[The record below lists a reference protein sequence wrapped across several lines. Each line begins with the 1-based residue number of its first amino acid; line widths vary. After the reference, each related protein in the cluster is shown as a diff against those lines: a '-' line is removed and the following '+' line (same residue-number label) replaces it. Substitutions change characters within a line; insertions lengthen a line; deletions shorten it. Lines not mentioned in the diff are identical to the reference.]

1 MEGCFVGGGAFVQ
14 RSRRVSVDGLS
25 GKAWRSGGSWGSRLR
40 SRPIRCAVERQV
52 LEKEE
57 VLTSEVVE
65 DTPPPPVVQP
75 SKRQVLVSLALL
87 IATDKAL
94 IALFRTLNIQFPASL
109 FGMLAMFGSLLVLD
123 VFKPEASTKVAGA
136 YQPGVNFLAK
146 WLAVCFAP
154 SLVVLPLTPM
164 PASADLLRTVC
175 VLFLGWAMSLLSAA
189 YVAIGLQKLSASQ
202 EEEATTPAAPI
213 AMPPY
218 RKLAKILG
226 ASTAGTFLLSL
237 ASGSFAPVVAAYTL
251 SATLLGFCLGNL
263 MNKDVK
269 KIIHP
274 LITCTLTAL
283 CAIFVL
289 AQASGVATAGLL
301 AGYITRAH
309 NLTQVGGGDLLL
321 SLLGP
326 AVVSFAFQM
335 YSRKKIMKQRALEVI
350 GASFYASIFGLFGT
364 AFLARLFNAS
374 AYVRKFLIPRQLTA
388 PLAIRAAEALSADI
402 GLCLSVVVLT
412 GLIGAN
418 FGRLLLDIFKIRDPA
433 ARGIATGA
441 RYIYSLT
448 INANSSDSVD
458 VD

>member
-388 PLAIRAAEALSADI
+388 VRSERTLVRIHRSRKSSHPVCFSLLSRLRFGPLRHLVLILASASALWS
-402 GLCLSVVVLT
+402 
-412 GLIGAN
+412 
-418 FGRLLLDIFKIRDPA
+418 
-433 ARGIATGA
+433 
-441 RYIYSLT
+441 
-448 INANSSDSVD
+448 
-458 VD
+458 